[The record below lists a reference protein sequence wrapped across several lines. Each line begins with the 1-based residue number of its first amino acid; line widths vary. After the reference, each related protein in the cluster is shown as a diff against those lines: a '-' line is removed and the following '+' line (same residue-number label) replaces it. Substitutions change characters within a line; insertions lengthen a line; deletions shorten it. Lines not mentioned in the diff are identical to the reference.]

1 MSIGSESGGRP
12 VLGEDDR
19 LPWLESADDD
29 YREGPSLFR
38 ILAIAIIVLALIATA
53 VWAYKRFGGS
63 SGTIGS
69 GELITAQDG
78 DYKVKPDTPGGMKVD
93 GQGDSVFRTSEGAT
107 ATGAIDTRAVPEAP
121 VNGKTATP
129 AAKPT
134 EGSARV
140 VAAVP
145 PAPSGRLTAQAPGM
159 ALPKATAG
167 GGGGAL
173 VQLGSFPS
181 EAAANTAWEALSKRF
196 AYVANL
202 GKSIEKADVK
212 GATVYRLRVNAGSNG
227 NATTICGRLKVAGE
241 ACFVPN

>member
-1 MSIGSESGGRP
+1 MSIGSEGAGRP
-12 VLGEDDR
+12 VIADDDR

-38 ILAIAIIVLALIATA
+38 LIAIGVIVIALIATA
-53 VWAYKRFGGS
+53 VWAFGRFGR
-63 SGTIGS
+63 SGGPTGS

-78 DYKVKPDTPGGMKVD
+78 DYKVKPDTPGGMKVE

-107 ATGAIDTRAVPEAP
+107 ARGAIDTRAVPEAP
-121 VNGKTATP
+121 VAGKAATP
-129 AAKPT
+129 TPRPT
-134 EGSARV
+134 QGATRV
-140 VAAVP
+140 VTAVP
-145 PAPSGRLTAQAPGM
+145 AAPSGRLTAQAPGM
-159 ALPKATAG
+159 AMPRAAAG

-181 EAAANTAWEALSKRF
+181 EAAANTAWTTLSKRF
-196 AYVANL
+196 AYLANL
-202 GKSIEKADVK
+202 GKSIERAEVN
-212 GATVYRLRVNAGSNG
+212 GNTVYRLRVNAGSNG

>member
-1 MSIGSESGGRP
+1 MSIGSEGGRP
-12 VLGEDDR
+12 VIAEDDR

-29 YREGPSLFR
+29 YREGPSPLR
-38 ILAIAIIVLALIATA
+38 LVAIAVIVIALIATA
-53 VWAYKRFGGS
+53 VWAFDRYGRSGG
-63 SGTIGS
+63 TTGS

-107 ATGAIDTRAVPEAP
+107 ATGAIDTRAVPEVP
-121 VNGKTATP
+121 VAGRTAKP
-129 AAKPT
+129 VAKPT
-134 EGSARV
+134 EGATRV
-140 VAAVP
+140 VTAVP
-145 PAPSGRLTAQAPGM
+145 AASSGRLTAQAPGM
-159 ALPKATAG
+159 ALPRATSG

-173 VQLGSFPS
+173 VQLGSFPT
-181 EAAANTAWEALSKRF
+181 EAAANAAWETLSKRF

-212 GATVYRLRVNAGSNG
+212 GNTVYRLRVNAGSNG

>member
-1 MSIGSESGGRP
+1 MSIGNESSGRP
-12 VLGEDDR
+12 VLAEDDR

-29 YREGPSLFR
+29 YSEGPSLLR
-38 ILAIAIIVLALIATA
+38 ILAIAVIVLALIATG
-53 VWAYKRFGGS
+53 VWAYQRYGGS
-63 SGTIGS
+63 SGTTGS

-121 VNGKTATP
+121 VAGKTATP
-129 AAKPT
+129 KVKPT
-134 EGSARV
+134 EGAARV

-145 PAPSGRLTAQAPGM
+145 PAPSGRLTAQAPGVP
-159 ALPKATAG
+159 LPKSNTG

>member
-1 MSIGSESGGRP
+1 MNSGSEGGRP
-12 VLGEDDR
+12 VIAEDDR

-29 YREGPSLFR
+29 YREGPSPLR
-38 ILAIAIIVLALIATA
+38 IVAIAVIAIALIATA
-53 VWAYKRFGGS
+53 VWAFNRYGRS
-63 SGTIGS
+63 TGTTGS

-78 DYKVKPDTPGGMKVD
+78 DYKVKPETPGGMTVD
-93 GQGDSVFRTSEGAT
+93 GQGDSVFRTSEGAS

-121 VNGKTATP
+121 VAGRTARP
-129 AAKPT
+129 APKQT
-134 EGSARV
+134 EGATRV
-140 VAAVP
+140 VTAVP
-145 PAPSGRLTAQAPGM
+145 SGSGGRLTAQSPDM

-181 EAAANTAWEALSKRF
+181 EAAANSAWEALSKRF

-202 GKSIEKADVK
+202 GKSIEKADVR
-212 GATVYRLRVNAGSNG
+212 GNTVYRLRVNAGSNG
-227 NATTICGRLKVAGE
+227 NANTICGRLKVAGE